1 MPQEALESISLQNSG
16 ISWPCFGIWSSNVH
30 TRIACRVFELQ
41 SVWRSVLLRVLWAGD
56 AVPVLRAENE
66 EPQYLTAD
74 EQGLC
79 LSGCN

>member
-1 MPQEALESISLQNSG
+1 M
-16 ISWPCFGIWSSNVH
+16 H